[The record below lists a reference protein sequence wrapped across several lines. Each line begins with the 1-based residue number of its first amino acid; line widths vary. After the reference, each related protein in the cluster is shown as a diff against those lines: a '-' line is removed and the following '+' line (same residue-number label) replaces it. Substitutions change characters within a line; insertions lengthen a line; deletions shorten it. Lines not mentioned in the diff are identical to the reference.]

1 MYFHIPFG
9 GRWWIQ
15 DKINLC
21 GHGNCRTTRPVC
33 SLLQAQSVHYELRH
47 INSSQGKKKNHCSAR
62 FWFLSN
68 NCLPDRESDK
78 KSVFIF
84 FQQLKADHTS
94 KICRDCPRNCV
105 KSSSITGSP
114 WSGNDS
120 AVNIFS
126 SHLFNVQAVFGWNFQ
141 RSHKTHCHEWLLVL
155 QSHYYWD
162 NGTSLRE

>member
-1 MYFHIPFG
+1 MWPWELQNHQACVFFAAGTECALWAAAH
-9 GRWWIQ
+9 
-15 DKINLC
+15 K
-21 GHGNCRTTRPVC
+21 
-33 SLLQAQSVHYELRH
+33 LLS
-47 INSSQGKKKNHCSAR
+47 GKKKNHCSAR